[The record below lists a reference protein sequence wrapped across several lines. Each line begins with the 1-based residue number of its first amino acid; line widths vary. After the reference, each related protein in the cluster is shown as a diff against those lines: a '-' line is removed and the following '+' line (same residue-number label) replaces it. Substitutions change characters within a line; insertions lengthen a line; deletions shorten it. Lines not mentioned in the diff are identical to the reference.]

1 MAFTAT
7 ELVILGDIVG
17 MNPVELDDW
26 LDTVTVSAE
35 VEDAIQADIVIWS
48 STYAN
53 SAGIQVEPKESN
65 FGARIN
71 GDLGRD
77 DIITRTRRRLQIPNA
92 SGMTASMGSLAIG

>member
-7 ELVILGDIVG
+7 ELVIIGDIVG

-26 LDTVTVSAE
+26 LDSITISTE
-35 VEDAIQADIVIWS
+35 VEDAIQADVVLWN

-53 SAGIQVEPKESN
+53 AAGIQIEPKESN
-65 FGARIN
+65 FGARMN

-77 DIITRTRRRLQIPNA
+77 DIITRTRRRLQIPNPSA
-92 SGMTASMGSLAIG
+92 STATMGSLQIG